1 VTGTSLG
8 SPPLGPPEGSG
19 ATDPTRTARET
30 FASRFGAIIT
40 MVGVALGLGNVWRF
54 PYMVGRYGGAAFVL
68 FYVLVV
74 LVIGVPGL
82 MAEWALGRHT
92 RRGTVGAFARAGL
105 PGGRFAGWFFFVIV
119 IAATAYYTNV
129 IGWVLYYAV
138 GEVARAAGAA
148 LDASHVLPPD
158 TGISTRSLGLQ
169 MMCTAAVTLSC
180 VVVLLRGLR
189 SGIERASRVVI
200 PLLCVILVVLIVRSL
215 TLPNAWT
222 GVEWYILKFEMA
234 DLTPRVMMAAIGH
247 TVFSLSLGGTFMVVY
262 GSYLTDRDSLAANAG
277 WTTFGDTF
285 SGLLAGLAIFPA
297 VFALGLEPNSGP
309 GLIFATLPKVFAAI
323 PVGWVFGVLFFVG
336 WLGAGYLS
344 GLAAFE
350 VLVAGLTDN
359 TALSRR
365 QAVWLVAAV
374 VFVVAI
380 PPMLNN
386 AVFIPWDLTFGSGMQ
401 TLGALV
407 AAVTVGW
414 AMDRSEA
421 IRALSAGGDRPVP
434 QWLYL
439 WIRWV
444 IPGALLMVGV
454 WWLLT
459 EALRTV
465 RGV

>member
-1 VTGTSLG
+1 MTETTAETTVSGTG
-8 SPPLGPPEGSG
+8 
-19 ATDPTRTARET
+19 RET
-30 FASRFGAIIT
+30 FASRFGAIVT
-40 MVGVALGLGNVWRF
+40 MIGVALGLGNVWRF

-105 PGGRFAGWFFFVIV
+105 PGGKAVGWFFFVIV

-129 IGWVLYYAV
+129 IGWVLYYAA
-138 GEVARAAGAA
+138 GEVARALRVP
-148 LDASHVLPPD
+148 LDASAVLPPD
-158 TGISTRSLGLQ
+158 TGFSSRALLLQ
-169 MMCTAAVTLSC
+169 MTCTALVTLSC
-180 VVVLLRGLR
+180 ALVLLRGLR
-189 SGIERASRVVI
+189 SGIERASRIVI
-200 PLLCVILVVLIVRSL
+200 PTLCLILLVLIARAL
-215 TLPNAWT
+215 TLPNAMA
-222 GVEWYILKFEMA
+222 GVEWYILKFQA
-234 DLTPRVMMAAIGH
+234 SDLTPRVMMAAIGH

-262 GSYLTDRDSLAANAG
+262 GSYLTDQDSLTANAW

-297 VFALGLEPNSGP
+297 VFALGLQPNSGP

-323 PVGWVFGVLFFVG
+323 PAGWLFGLLFFLG
-336 WLGAGYLS
+336 LLGAGYLS

-350 VLVAGLTDN
+350 VLVAALTDN
-359 TALSRR
+359 TTLARR
-365 QAVWLVAAV
+365 TVVWLVAAV
-374 VFVVAI
+374 VFVVSI
-380 PPMLNN
+380 PPMINN
-386 AVFIPWDLTFGSGMQ
+386 RVFVPWDLTFGSGMQ

-414 AMDRSEA
+414 AMQRGEA
-421 IRALSAGGDRPVP
+421 MRALSAGGERPVP
-434 QWLYL
+434 VWLFL

-444 IPGALLMVGV
+444 IPGALVLVGV

-459 EALRTV
+459 DLLHVTG
-465 RGV
+465 GVQ

>member
-1 VTGTSLG
+1 M
-8 SPPLGPPEGSG
+8 
-19 ATDPTRTARET
+19 TDTTVGQAAPGHRRET

-40 MVGVALGLGNVWRF
+40 MIGVALGLGNVWRF

-74 LVIGVPGL
+74 LVIGIPGL

-105 PGGRFAGWFFFVIV
+105 PGGTAIGWFFFVIV

-129 IGWVLYYAV
+129 IGWVLYYAA
-138 GEVARAAGAA
+138 GEIARAVGAGG
-148 LDASHVLPPD
+148 DASVVLPPD
-158 TGISTRSLGLQ
+158 AGFSARSLGLQ
-169 MMCTAAVTLSC
+169 MGCTALVTLSC
-180 VVVLLRGLR
+180 AFVLIRGLR
-189 SGIERASRVVI
+189 SGIERASRIVI
-200 PLLCVILVVLIVRSL
+200 PTLCVILVVLIARAL
-215 TLPNAWT
+215 TLPNAME
-222 GVEWYILKFEMA
+222 GVAWYILKFEVA

-247 TVFSLSLGGTFMVVY
+247 AVFSLSLGGTFMVVY
-262 GSYLTDRDSLAANAG
+262 GSYLTDDDSLTANAA

-297 VFALGLEPNSGP
+297 VFSLGLAPNSGP
-309 GLIFATLPKVFAAI
+309 GLIFATLPNVFAAI
-323 PVGWVFGVLFFVG
+323 PAGWLFGLLFFVG
-336 WLGAGYLS
+336 LLGAGYLS

-359 TALSRR
+359 TRLSRR
-365 QAVWLVAAV
+365 AAV
-374 VFVVAI
+374 AVVCLTVFMVSI
-380 PPMLNN
+380 PPMINMR
-386 AVFIPWDLTFGSGMQ
+386 VFVPWDLTFGSGMQ

-414 AMDRSEA
+414 AMSRADA
-421 IRALSAGGDRPVP
+421 LRALSAGAGRAVP
-434 QWLYL
+434 SWLYV

-444 IPGALLMVGV
+444 IPGALLLVGV

-459 EALRTV
+459 DVLHMV
-465 RGV
+465 GSV

>member
-1 VTGTSLG
+1 MTDRSL
-8 SPPLGPPEGSG
+8 ST
-19 ATDPTRTARET
+19 ATLARET

-105 PGGRFAGWFFFVIV
+105 PAGKAVGWFFFVIV

-138 GEVARAAGAA
+138 GEIARALRVG
-148 LDASHVLPPD
+148 LDASAVLPPE
-158 TGISTRSLGLQ
+158 TGFSPRSLALQ
-169 MMCTAAVTLSC
+169 MACTAAVTLSC
-180 VVVLLRGLR
+180 AFVLLRGLR
-189 SGIERASRVVI
+189 SGIERASRIVI
-200 PLLCVILVVLIVRSL
+200 PTLCLILLVLIGRAL
-215 TLPNAWT
+215 TLPNALA
-222 GVEWYILKFEMA
+222 GVEWYILKFQVS

-247 TVFSLSLGGTFMVVY
+247 AVFSLSLGGTFMVVY
-262 GSYLTDRDSLAANAG
+262 GSYLTDNDSLVSNAW

-309 GLIFATLPKVFAAI
+309 GLIFATLPQVFAAI
-323 PVGWVFGVLFFVG
+323 PLGWVFGLLFFVG
-336 WLGAGYLS
+336 LLGAGYLS

-359 TALSRR
+359 TRLTRR
-365 QAVWLVAAV
+365 AVVWLVAGV
-374 VFVVAI
+374 VVIVSI
-380 PPMLNN
+380 PPMINN
-386 AVFIPWDLTFGSGMQ
+386 RIFVPWDLTFGSGMQ

-407 AAVTVGW
+407 AAITVGW

-421 IRALSAGGDRPVP
+421 IKALSAGGERPVP
-434 QWLYL
+434 LWLYH

-444 IPGALLMVGV
+444 IPGALLLVGA

-459 EALRTV
+459 DLLDV
-465 RGV
+465 VGGVQ

>member
-1 VTGTSLG
+1 MTETTAETTVSGTG
-8 SPPLGPPEGSG
+8 
-19 ATDPTRTARET
+19 RET
-30 FASRFGAIIT
+30 FASRFGAIVT
-40 MVGVALGLGNVWRF
+40 MIGVALGLGNVWRF

-105 PGGRFAGWFFFVIV
+105 PGGKAVGWFFFVIV

-129 IGWVLYYAV
+129 IGWVLYYAA
-138 GEVARAAGAA
+138 GEVARALRVP
-148 LDASHVLPPD
+148 LDASAVLPPD
-158 TGISTRSLGLQ
+158 TGFSSRALLLQ
-169 MMCTAAVTLSC
+169 MTCTALVTLSC
-180 VVVLLRGLR
+180 ALVLLRGLR
-189 SGIERASRVVI
+189 SGIERASRIVI
-200 PLLCVILVVLIVRSL
+200 PTLCLILLVLIARAL
-215 TLPNAWT
+215 TLPNAMA
-222 GVEWYILKFEMA
+222 GVEWYILKFQA
-234 DLTPRVMMAAIGH
+234 SDLTPRVMMAAIGH

-262 GSYLTDRDSLAANAG
+262 GSYLTDQDSLTANAW

-297 VFALGLEPNSGP
+297 VFALGLQPNSGP

-323 PVGWVFGVLFFVG
+323 PAGWLFGLLFFLG
-336 WLGAGYLS
+336 LLGAGYLS

-350 VLVAGLTDN
+350 VLVAALTDN
-359 TALSRR
+359 TKLARR
-365 QAVWLVAAV
+365 TVVWLVAAV
-374 VFVVAI
+374 VFVVSI
-380 PPMLNN
+380 PPMINN
-386 AVFIPWDLTFGSGMQ
+386 RIFVPWDLTFGSGMQ

-414 AMDRSEA
+414 AMQRGEA
-421 IRALSAGGDRPVP
+421 MRALSAGGERPVP
-434 QWLYL
+434 VWLYL

-444 IPGALLMVGV
+444 IPGALVLVGV

-459 EALRTV
+459 DLLHVTG
-465 RGV
+465 GVQ

>member
-1 VTGTSLG
+1 MTDDRSLG
-8 SPPLGPPEGSG
+8 SSAAALV
-19 ATDPTRTARET
+19 RET

-40 MVGVALGLGNVWRF
+40 MIGVALGLGNVWRF

-68 FYVLVV
+68 FYILVV

-105 PGGRFAGWFFFVIV
+105 PAGKVVGWFFFVVV

-129 IGWVLYYAV
+129 IGWVLYYAI
-138 GEVARAAGAA
+138 GEVVRATGAT
-148 LDASHVLPPD
+148 LDVSAVLPPD
-158 TGISTRSLGLQ
+158 TGFSARSLGLQ
-169 MMCTAAVTLSC
+169 MACTAAVTLSC
-180 VVVLLRGLR
+180 AMVLLRGLR
-189 SGIERASRVVI
+189 SGIERASRIVI
-200 PLLCVILVVLIVRSL
+200 PTLCLILLVLIARSL
-215 TLPNAWT
+215 TLPNAAA
-222 GVEWYILKFEMA
+222 GVEWYILKFQMS

-262 GSYLTDRDSLAANAG
+262 GSYLRDDDSLTSNAW

-323 PVGWVFGVLFFVG
+323 PLGWLFGLMFFVG
-336 WLGAGYLS
+336 LLGAGYLS

-359 TALSRR
+359 TGWSRR
-365 QAVWLVAAV
+365 TVVWLVAGV
-374 VFVVAI
+374 VFVVSI
-380 PPMLNN
+380 PPMINN
-386 AVFIPWDLTFGSGMQ
+386 RIFVPWDLTFGSGMQ

-407 AAVTVGW
+407 AVITVGW
-414 AMDRSEA
+414 SMNRAEA
-421 IRALSAGGDRPVP
+421 IKALSAGGSRPVP
-434 QWLYL
+434 MWLYH

-444 IPGALLMVGV
+444 IPGALLAVGV
-454 WWLLT
+454 WWLVTDL
-459 EALRTV
+459 LHV
-465 RGV
+465 VGGVQ